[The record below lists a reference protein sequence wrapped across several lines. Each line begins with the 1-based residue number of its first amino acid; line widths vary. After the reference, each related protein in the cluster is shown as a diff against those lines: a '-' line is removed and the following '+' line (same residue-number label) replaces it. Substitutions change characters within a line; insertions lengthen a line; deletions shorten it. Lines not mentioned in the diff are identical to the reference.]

1 MDTFW
6 FGVNYRASHAGTNMW
21 RKWDE
26 AIVRQDFAS
35 LREQGVHVPRVFP
48 NWRDFQ
54 PVNACLTASH
64 HLREY
69 RMPGDALPENP

>member
-1 MDTFW
+1 MENFW
-6 FGVNYRASHAGTNMW
+6 FGVNYWASHSGTDMW
-21 RKWDE
+21 IKWDE
-26 AIVRQDFAS
+26 AAVRQDFAS
-35 LREQGVHVPRVFP
+35 LKEHGVQVLRVFP

-69 RMPGDALPENP
+69 RMPVETLPSR